1 MSDEIINRVA
11 ESGIIT
17 INLEDY
23 YPKEPIAVFDLKPW
37 LFRELILK
45 EKEFREA
52 LKNADW
58 EQYRNKYVALTNTAD
73 AIIPMWAYML
83 VTSYLQPIAK
93 EVVFGDENNLTE
105 TLLLRKIQQIEGSKY
120 EGKRIV
126 IKGCGDI
133 AIPEAAYVAIT
144 NKLKPVVK
152 SLMFGE
158 ACSTV
163 PVYKAPLVQTVK

>member
-1 MSDEIINRVA
+1 MEEIINKVA

-17 INLEDY
+17 INLEAFF
-23 YPKEPIAVFDLKPW
+23 PKDEIAIFDLKPW

-58 EQYRNKYVALTNTAD
+58 EQYKDKVVGLTNTAD

-83 VTSYLQPIAK
+83 VASYLQPHAK
-93 EVVFGDENNLTE
+93 EVLFGDEQLLTRSLMLKNIE
-105 TLLLRKIQQIEGSKY
+105 QISAEEY
-120 EGKRIV
+120 IDKRIV

-133 AIPEAAYVAIT
+133 VLPEAAYVAIT

-152 SLMFGE
+152 SLMYGE
-158 ACSTV
+158 PCSTV
-163 PVYKAPLVQTVK
+163 PVYKKSVQR

>member
-1 MSDEIINRVA
+1 MEEIINKVA

-17 INLEDY
+17 INLEAFF
-23 YPKEPIAVFDLKPW
+23 PKDEIAIFDLKRW

-58 EQYRNKYVALTNTAD
+58 EQYKDKVVGITNTAD

-83 VTSYLQPIAK
+83 VASYLQPHAK
-93 EVVFGDENNLTE
+93 EVLFGDEQLLTRSLMLKNIE
-105 TLLLRKIQQIEGSKY
+105 QISAEEY
-120 EGKRIV
+120 IDKRIV

-133 AIPEAAYVAIT
+133 VLPEAAYVAIT

-152 SLMFGE
+152 SLMYGE
-158 ACSTV
+158 PCSTV
-163 PVYKAPLVQTVK
+163 PVYKKSVQR

>member
-1 MSDEIINRVA
+1 MEEIINKVA

-17 INLEDY
+17 INLEAFF
-23 YPKEPIAVFDLKPW
+23 PKDEIAIFDLKPW

-58 EQYRNKYVALTNTAD
+58 EQYKDKVVGITNTAD

-83 VTSYLQPIAK
+83 VASYLQPHAK
-93 EVVFGDENNLTE
+93 EVLFGDEQLLTRSLMLKNIE
-105 TLLLRKIQQIEGSKY
+105 QISAEEY
-120 EGKRIV
+120 IDKRIV

-133 AIPEAAYVAIT
+133 VLPEAAYVAIT

-152 SLMFGE
+152 SLMYGE
-158 ACSTV
+158 PCSTV
-163 PVYKAPLVQTVK
+163 PVYKKSVQR

>member
-1 MSDEIINRVA
+1 MEEIINKVA

-17 INLEDY
+17 INLEAFF
-23 YPKEPIAVFDLKPW
+23 PKDEIAIFDLKPW

-52 LKNADW
+52 MKNADW
-58 EQYRNKYVALTNTAD
+58 EQYKDKVVGITNTAD

-83 VTSYLQPIAK
+83 VASYLQPHAK
-93 EVVFGDENNLTE
+93 EVIFGDEQLLTRSLMLKNIE
-105 TLLLRKIQQIEGSKY
+105 QISAEEY
-120 EGKRIV
+120 IDKRIV

-133 AIPEAAYVAIT
+133 VLPEAAYVAIT

-152 SLMFGE
+152 SLMYGE
-158 ACSTV
+158 PCSTV
-163 PVYKAPLVQTVK
+163 PVYKKSVQR